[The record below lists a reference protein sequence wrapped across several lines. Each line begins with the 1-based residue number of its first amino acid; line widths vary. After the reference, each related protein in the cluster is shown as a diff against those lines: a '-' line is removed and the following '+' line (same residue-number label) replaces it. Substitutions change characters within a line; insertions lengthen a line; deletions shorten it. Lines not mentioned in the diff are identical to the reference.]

1 MKVGFIGLG
10 NMGSPMAGWVLKAG
24 FPLVVHDIRTEA
36 AAPLIE
42 QGATWAD
49 SPRDLASQCDVIC
62 TCLPGPPE
70 MKAVTLGPKGLV
82 EGMQAESVY
91 IDHTTNAPE
100 AVRQVGITIQERKAH
115 MLDAPLDGG
124 REGALDG
131 QLTLFV
137 GGEEGIMQRVR
148 PLLEAF
154 SQSVVWVGELGAGS
168 ITKIVHNALAMSI
181 DLLLTESLTLGAKA
195 GVELPRLVD
204 AFQQGCIVSD
214 NMCFTKRMPATLFRG
229 DFAARFA
236 LKLADKD
243 FRLAGELAAQYGVPT
258 RLLNLCQTE
267 LLEAMNRGWGEHD
280 RTIASTLQE
289 ERAGVKLR
297 LADASPSS
305 PESSTRRQRLAR

>member
-1 MKVGFIGLG
+1 MNVGFIGLG
-10 NMGSPMAGWVLKAG
+10 NMGGPMAGWVLKAG

-42 QGATWAD
+42 QGATWAN
-49 SPRDLASQCDVIC
+49 SPGELADQCDVIC
-62 TCLPGPPE
+62 TCLPGPPD
-70 MKAVTLGPKGLV
+70 MQAVALGPNGLV
-82 EGMQAESVY
+82 DGMQAGSIY
-91 IDHTTNAPE
+91 IDHTTNAPGV
-100 AVRQVGITIQERKAH
+100 ARQVGAAIHERKAH

-124 REGALDG
+124 REGALEG
-131 QLTLFV
+131 ELTLFV
-137 GGEEGIMQRVR
+137 GGDEGILHRVR
-148 PLLEAF
+148 PLLESF

-195 GVELPRLVD
+195 GVELTRLVE
-204 AFQQGCIVSD
+204 AFRQGCIVSD

-229 DFAARFA
+229 DFSARFA

-243 FRLAGELAAQYGVPT
+243 FRLTAELAEQCGVPT
-258 RLLNLCQTE
+258 RLLDLCQGE

-297 LADASPSS
+297 LADASPAS
-305 PESSTRRQRLAR
+305 PKSTPGRHA